1 MARISNDPLKQ
12 FTALKASMQAER
24 ARIVARLAEL
34 DQALGVISASAAPA
48 PVVAAVKAVKGPKVK
63 AGKVAKVAGKPGRPA
78 GKPAG
83 KRVKNE
89 LSLKEAVIKVLTA
102 GPLSKE
108 QILAAVDKLGYQFN
122 AGKPINSLNT
132 LLYGS
137 KKPKF
142 KNTDG
147 AFSVAK

>member
-24 ARIVARLAEL
+24 TRLVARLAEL
-34 DQALGVISASAAPA
+34 DQALGIINSSAAPA
-48 PVVAAVKAVKGPKVK
+48 PVAAAAKAVKGPKVK
-63 AGKVAKVAGKPGRPA
+63 AAGKPGRPA

-89 LSLKEAVIKVLTA
+89 LSLKEAVLKVLAA

-108 QILAAVDKLGYQFN
+108 QILAAVAKLGYQFN

>member
-24 ARIVARLAEL
+24 ARLVARLAEL
-34 DQALGVISASAAPA
+34 DQALGIIGASAAPA
-48 PVVAAVKAVKGPKVK
+48 PVAAVVKAVKGPKVK
-63 AGKVAKVAGKPGRPA
+63 APKAA

-89 LSLKEAVIKVLTA
+89 LSLKEAVLKVLAA

-108 QILAAVDKLGYQFN
+108 QILAAVAKLGYQFN

>member
-24 ARIVARLAEL
+24 TRLVARLAEL
-34 DQALGVISASAAPA
+34 DQALGIITASAAPA
-48 PVVAAVKAVKGPKVK
+48 PVAAAAKAVKGPKAK
-63 AGKVAKVAGKPGRPA
+63 AAKVAGKPGRPA

-108 QILAAVDKLGYQFN
+108 QILAAVAKLGYQFN